1 MSPGRISSTII
12 NSFQADFK
20 RMSVDSNK
28 GMEREEPEP
37 VVVHI
42 TAAATSLLVRDAVTV
57 APSNIISSS
66 M

>member
-28 GMEREEPEP
+28 RMEREDTEP

-42 TAAATSLLVRDAVTV
+42 AVATTSLLVRDAV
-57 APSNIISSS
+57 APSNIKSSS